1 MNLKC
6 DSKDGINPFEPAKDI
21 RNQTYVVMNPIRER
35 SNDQDVW
42 LDIFDE
48 GNSQKSIGPDS
59 DGSVST
65 YSFSRN
71 QMTSLSNQMRRNMS
85 NRSSEQQIKQKKVG
99 FCSLWA
105 VLLCVF
111 TLAVLIIA
119 GKKILLFFLSF
130 FSSFKFSCK
139 EKFRIF

>member
-6 DSKDGINPFEPAKDI
+6 DSIDGISPFEPAKDI
-21 RNQTYVVMNPIRER
+21 SNQTYMVMNPIRER

-71 QMTSLSNQMRRNMS
+71 QMTSLSQIKTDRTVHVNKTKSKRKLYSAYMS
-85 NRSSEQQIKQKKVG
+85 SNVVRSSHYTD
-99 FCSLWA
+99 S
-105 VLLCVF
+105 
-111 TLAVLIIA
+111 
-119 GKKILLFFLSF
+119 
-130 FSSFKFSCK
+130 
-139 EKFRIF
+139 R

>member
-6 DSKDGINPFEPAKDI
+6 DSIDGINPFESAKDI
-21 RNQTYVVMNPIRER
+21 RSQTYVVMNPIRER

-71 QMTSLSNQMRRNMS
+71 PMTSLSNQMRQNMS
-85 NRSSEQQIKQKKVG
+85 NSSYEQQRKQKKDG
-99 FCSLWA
+99 FCPLWA
-105 VLLCVF
+105 VPLCVF

-119 GKKILLFFLSF
+119 GENIFLFFLSF
-130 FSSFKFSCK
+130 LSSFKL
-139 EKFRIF
+139 